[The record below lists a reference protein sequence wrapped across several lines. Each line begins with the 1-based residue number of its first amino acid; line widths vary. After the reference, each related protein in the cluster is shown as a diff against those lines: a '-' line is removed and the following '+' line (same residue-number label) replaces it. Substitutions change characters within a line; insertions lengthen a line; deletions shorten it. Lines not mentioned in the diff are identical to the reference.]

1 MHILKPITTPQ
12 ELVLIMRPNAQG
24 DGALSVALYDE
35 STRTT
40 ASVTP
45 SSVTEIDGVTGITAT
60 FDLVAERSYV
70 LTIKKGVNLKYRG
83 KVFVTSQTSLDKFTS
98 NKDKYVS
105 EQSFGND
112 FVIL

>member
-12 ELVLIMRPNAQG
+12 ELVVILRPDAPG
-24 DGALSVALYDE
+24 DGDLSVTLYDE
-35 STRTT
+35 STRT
-40 ASVTP
+40 SDQVTP
-45 SSVTEIDGVTGITAT
+45 SSVNEIDGVTGIVAT
-60 FDLVAERSYV
+60 FDLVSERSYV
-70 LTIKKGVNLKYRG
+70 LTIKKGLNLKYRG
-83 KVFVTSQTSLDKFTS
+83 KVFVTSQPSLDKFTS